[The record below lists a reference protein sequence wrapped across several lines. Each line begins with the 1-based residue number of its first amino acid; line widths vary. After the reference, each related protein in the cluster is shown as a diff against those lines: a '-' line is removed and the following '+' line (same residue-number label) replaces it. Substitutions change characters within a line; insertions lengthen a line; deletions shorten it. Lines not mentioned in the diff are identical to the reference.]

1 MVSDVV
7 LRYVVHAP
15 LVWAYDFISWYP
27 MVALFFFSVSD
38 SWRTGHHVRVDL
50 LVRRLDGRHRAIANL
65 LGTTVAFI
73 VVVLIF
79 YTGLLSF
86 SASYAMDESLSG
98 ALLWP
103 LWPAKLM
110 VPIGA
115 GLFALRLL
123 LDFATDF
130 LVFLGF
136 DVQPTHLR
144 GGDIDAFTYP
154 E

>member
-1 MVSDVV
+1 
-7 LRYVVHAP
+7 
-15 LVWAYDFISWYP
+15 
-27 MVALFFFSVSD
+27 
-38 SWRTGHHVRVDL
+38 
-50 LVRRLDGRHRAIANL
+50 
-65 LGTTVAFI
+65 LGTSIAFI
-73 VVVLIF
+73 VVALIF

-86 SASYAMDESLSG
+86 VSSYQENESLTG

-110 VPIGA
+110 VPVGA

-123 LDFATDF
+123 LDFVRDL
-130 LVFLGF
+130 LVLLGF

-144 GGDIDAFTYP
+144 GGEIDAFSFP